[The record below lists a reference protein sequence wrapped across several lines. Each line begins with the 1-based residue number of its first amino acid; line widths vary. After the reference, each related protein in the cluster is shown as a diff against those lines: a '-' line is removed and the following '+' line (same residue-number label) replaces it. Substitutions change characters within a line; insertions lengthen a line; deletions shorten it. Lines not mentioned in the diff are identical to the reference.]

1 MPVPYGSSVSTSVPP
16 TESLAQ
22 RLLDAQVAYHLA
34 RLTGD
39 QLESTVSL
47 LADDLFAA
55 AGEHRIEDLVDREAI
70 KAIVVRALGTVPGS
84 AAVSGIVELATTVV
98 YDGPDEPFPLGE
110 LLDREQVAVLL
121 DELLALNPVVERA
134 LERLTDSPLVGT
146 MASRFM
152 GRVVGEVLQANKAVA
167 EKVPGLG
174 SLMSF
179 GTSAASKVMG
189 AADKQFE
196 GLIGDSVGKGGT
208 FAVRRLNRI
217 VIETLR
223 DPTTREA
230 LLQVWDLLAE
240 EPVAG
245 LSRYATREEISGVV
259 DAVHELSVTTVAHEH
274 VAHLGETI
282 VEAFFERFGAHTPT
296 GLLAELE
303 LSRADLVADLV
314 RIAPP
319 VVEALRESGDL
330 ERIAA
335 RPARAVLHLCR
346 GPCPAGLTRQV
357 VERSVVE
364 PGQPHAGTGT
374 VRTSRPVGVAS
385 FASKHRVLLLV
396 TTVVPIRTAPAV
408 ISSSVWCRPSPS
420 IRKPV
425 TRTPIG
431 AATGMLAV
439 LSPTTRGSRRAGAR
453 S

>member
-22 RLLDAQVAYHLA
+22 RLLDAQVDYHLA

-55 AGEHRIEDLVDREAI
+55 AGEHRIEDLADREAI
-70 KAIVVRALGTVPGS
+70 TAIVARALGTVPGS
-84 AAVSGIVELATTVV
+84 AAVSGMVELATTVV
-98 YDGPDEPFPLGE
+98 YNGPAEPFPLGE

-230 LLQVWDLLAE
+230 LLQVWDLLAQ

-259 DAVHELSVTTVAHEH
+259 DAVYELAVTTVASEH
-274 VAHLGETI
+274 VARLGEAI
-282 VEAFFERFGAHTPT
+282 FEAFFERFGAYTPAE
-296 GLLAELE
+296 LLAELE
-303 LSRADLVADLV
+303 LSREDLVADLV

-330 ERIAA
+330 ERLL
-335 RPARAVLHLCR
+335 RAQL
-346 GPCPAGLTRQV
+346 
-357 VERSVVE
+357 E
-364 PGQPHAGTGT
+364 PFYTSAE
-374 VRTSRPVGVAS
+374 VRA
-385 FASKHRVLLLV
+385 LL
-396 TTVVPIRTAPAV
+396 
-408 ISSSVWCRPSPS
+408 
-420 IRKPV
+420 
-425 TRTPIG
+425 G
-431 AATGMLAV
+431 
-439 LSPTTRGSRRAGAR
+439 
-453 S
+453 